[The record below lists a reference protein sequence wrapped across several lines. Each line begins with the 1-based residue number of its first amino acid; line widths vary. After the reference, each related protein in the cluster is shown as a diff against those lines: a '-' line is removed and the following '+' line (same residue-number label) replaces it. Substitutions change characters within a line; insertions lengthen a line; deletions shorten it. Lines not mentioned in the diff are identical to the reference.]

1 MAAATPP
8 EPTRPPINPERRA
21 AFLAADW
28 RERQAI
34 HRAVAQR
41 KAQALEARRALG
53 GRYLERHPEGSTVP
67 WHGGVLRLDL
77 PDATKDA
84 RQEALALA
92 AGREAQA
99 NNRSLEFTVLG
110 RDFPAESAAVQL
122 ATSPLLLVP
131 MVRYF
136 GMLPVLFNVFV
147 ARAHTTGFIPNSSHM
162 FHIDPEDVISHKAFI
177 HLTEVD
183 DDCGPLHV
191 LPADRTEHVLEA
203 VGYRGIDRVS
213 DDTVNRLAGLG
224 SVVRFTGP
232 PGTVALADS
241 SRCLHFGGRPRHPEK
256 PMRYTLVFQYLL
268 PTSFLFPIDGDSL
281 PPRHLPNL
289 TPSGDELWD
298 ALIGAC
304 HT

>member
-1 MAAATPP
+1 MVVATPP
-8 EPTRPPINPERRA
+8 EQALPPINPERRA

-34 HRAVAQR
+34 HRAVARR
-41 KAQALEARRALG
+41 KAQALEARRTLG
-53 GRYLERHPEGSTVP
+53 RRYLERHPEGPTVP
-67 WHGGVLRLDL
+67 WDSGVLRLDL
-77 PDATKDA
+77 AEATRDA
-84 RQEALALA
+84 REEALALA

-99 NNRSLEFTVLG
+99 TNRSLEFTVLG
-110 RDFPAESAAVQL
+110 RDFPAESAAAQL

-147 ARAHTTGFIPNSSHM
+147 ARAHTSEFIPSSSHM
-162 FHIDPEDVISHKAFI
+162 FHIDPEDVVSHKAFI
-177 HLTEVD
+177 HLTDVD
-183 DDCGPLHV
+183 ADAGPLHV
-191 LPADRTEHVLEA
+191 LPADRTGRVLEA

-213 DDTVNRLAGLG
+213 DDTVARLAGPDAVL
-224 SVVRFTGP
+224 RFTGP
-232 PGTVALADS
+232 PGTVTLADS
-241 SRCLHFGGRPRHPEK
+241 SRCLHFGGRPRRPDK

-268 PTSFLFPIDGDSL
+268 PTSFLFPIDGDCL

-289 TPSGDELWD
+289 LPRGDEHWD
-298 ALIGAC
+298 ALIGAR